1 MLRKIRLAAALLF
14 FTMITLLFLDFTGTV
29 HGWFGWMAKMQ
40 FLPAVLALNV
50 GVVIALVLLT
60 LLLGRVYCSVICPL
74 GVFQDIISW
83 VSGKVKKN
91 RFRYSPALSWLRYG
105 VLAVFVVAL
114 VAGVQYW
121 DSYLDILI
129 LNRLLIRLNVM
140 VADFVLVIASLPALI
155 PKHMRL
161 IIPVVLL
168 VWIV

>member
-1 MLRKIRLAAALLF
+1 MGGACRQLCF
-14 FTMITLLFLDFTGTV
+14 YSVDV
-29 HGWFGWMAKMQ
+29 WMK
-40 FLPAVLALNV
+40 
-50 GVVIALVLLT
+50 G
-60 LLLGRVYCSVICPL
+60 
-74 GVFQDIISW
+74 
-83 VSGKVKKN
+83 
-91 RFRYSPALSWLRYG
+91 LST
-105 VLAVFVVAL
+105 FVVAVGTVIVL
-114 VAGVQYW
+114 LFWHGVEEELIAIPFVRWVQYW

>member
-1 MLRKIRLAAALLF
+1 MKGLSTFAVAVGTVIV
-14 FTMITLLFLDFTGTV
+14 LFLFW
-29 HGWFGWMAKMQ
+29 HGVEEE
-40 FLPAVLALNV
+40 L
-50 GVVIALVLLT
+50 IAIPFA
-60 LLLGRVYCSVICPL
+60 R
-74 GVFQDIISW
+74 W
-83 VSGKVKKN
+83 
-91 RFRYSPALSWLRYG
+91 
-105 VLAVFVVAL
+105 
-114 VAGVQYW
+114 VQYW

>member
-1 MLRKIRLAAALLF
+1 MEEEL
-14 FTMITLLFLDFTGTV
+14 
-29 HGWFGWMAKMQ
+29 
-40 FLPAVLALNV
+40 
-50 GVVIALVLLT
+50 IA
-60 LLLGRVYCSVICPL
+60 IP
-74 GVFQDIISW
+74 
-83 VSGKVKKN
+83 
-91 RFRYSPALSWLRYG
+91 
-105 VLAVFVVAL
+105 FVRW
-114 VAGVQYW
+114 VQYW